1 VAQQPAMSLLV
12 FQKRFNTEDACR
24 EHLFRHKWPKSYIC
38 EKCGCTEYYFV
49 PTRHIYECKNCSY
62 QATVT
67 SNTVMHRT
75 HMPLAKWFWAIY
87 LAARD
92 KRGISATGLSKQID
106 VSYPTAWLMLHKI
119 RNAMEQ
125 RDSNYKLANIV
136 ELDDAFFGGPGSDG
150 KRGRGSSKSKVI
162 VGVSLTDDGKPQFAR
177 MKVVNVIDGDTVKQV
192 ANENI
197 QPSSTI
203 KSDGYTSYKALKD
216 SDYKYSPEVVKNVDA
231 TDVLHWVH
239 IVISNAKAF
248 INGTYHGLGCKH
260 LQKYLDE
267 YCYRFNRRFW
277 ENQLFDRLLSACSI
291 SKTLTYSEL
300 TL

>member
-1 VAQQPAMSLLV
+1 MAQQPSMSLLA
-12 FQKRFNTEDACR
+12 FQKRFNSEEACR
-24 EHLFRHKWPKSYIC
+24 EHLFKHKWSSGYVC

-49 PTRHIYECKNCSY
+49 PTRHIYECKKCSY

-75 HMPLAKWFWAIY
+75 HTPLVKWFWAIY
-87 LAARD
+87 MAARD
-92 KRGISATGLSKQID
+92 KRGISAIGLSKQID
-106 VSYPTAWLMLHKI
+106 VSYPTAWLVLHKI
-119 RNAMEQ
+119 RKAMEQ

-136 ELDDAFFGGPGSDG
+136 ELDDAFFGGPGSSG

-162 VGVSLTDDGKPQFAR
+162 VGISLTDDGKPQFAK
-177 MKVVNVIDGDTVKQV
+177 MKVVDAIDGDTVKEM
-192 ANENI
+192 AKENI
-197 QPSSTI
+197 ESGSTI
-203 KSDGYTSYKALKD
+203 KSDGYTSYKVLKD
-216 SDYKYSPEVVKNVDA
+216 SDYKHSPEAVKNVDA
-231 TDVLHWVH
+231 TEILHWVH

-291 SKTLTYSEL
+291 SLGTTYSEL
-300 TL
+300 TS

>member
-1 VAQQPAMSLLV
+1 MAQQPSMSLLA
-12 FQKRFNTEDACR
+12 FQKRFITEEACR
-24 EHLFRHKWPKSYIC
+24 EHLFKHKWISGYVC
-38 EKCGCTEYYFV
+38 ERC
-49 PTRHIYECKNCSY
+49 H
-62 QATVT
+62 
-67 SNTVMHRT
+67 
-75 HMPLAKWFWAIY
+75 
-87 LAARD
+87 
-92 KRGISATGLSKQID
+92 
-106 VSYPTAWLMLHKI
+106 VSYPTAWLVLHKI
-119 RNAMEQ
+119 RKAMVQ

-136 ELDDAFFGGPGSDG
+136 ELDDAFFGAPGSNG

-162 VGVSLTDDGKPQFAR
+162 VGISLTDDGKPQFAK
-177 MKVVNVIDGDTVKQV
+177 MKVVDALDGDTVKEMV
-192 ANENI
+192 KENI
-197 QPSSTI
+197 ESGSII
-203 KSDGYTSYKALKD
+203 KSDDYTSYKALKD
-216 SDYKYSPEVVKNVDA
+216 SDYKHSPEAVKNVDA
-231 TDVLHWVH
+231 TEILHWVH